1 MKVDFSVFYSQ
12 SALST
17 IHIDCEHTVTA
28 DLEILSMKKTV
39 LLSAASVGVGY
50 MKYCDLY
57 WNCSLLSST

>member
-28 DLEILSMKKTV
+28 DLEILSMKK
-39 LLSAASVGVGY
+39 LSCYQRLVSES
-50 MKYCDLY
+50 DI
-57 WNCSLLSST
+57 